1 MCLPVSLATSHL
13 RLRSQLTL
21 PSRGFVHQDHRISK
35 DMVREREKGV
45 IISSVLR
52 RLRKWISYVLFFKMS
67 GILVAHNFYSTV
79 VLFLFND
86 GRK

>member
-35 DMVREREKGV
+35 DIVRERERGHHKF
-45 IISSVLR
+45 SVEAAEEMDTIFPMFCFLR
-52 RLRKWISYVLFFKMS
+52 C
-67 GILVAHNFYSTV
+67 LVY
-79 VLFLFND
+79 
-86 GRK
+86 

>member
-52 RLRKWISYVLFFKMS
+52 RLRKWISYVLFLRC
-67 GILVAHNFYSTV
+67 LVY
-79 VLFLFND
+79 
-86 GRK
+86 